1 MYGISGFDK
10 CSLVSTPPTQPAN
23 ISPKRAWLDWT
34 DGNNIPKFRPMFFFA
49 EQTSVRWTIAFLS
62 HEKKTLRNDDG
73 GGRVSSISPLT
84 NDADFDRASRAYT
97 TLLICKLRSFV
108 WMAAIRCN
116 GRTWLILGRAI
127 GIKNCRF
134 FSQIKCEPELAKKK
148 HKNIFYYSSL

>member
-1 MYGISGFDK
+1 MEFLDLIQSGFHA
-10 CSLVSTPPTQPAN
+10 PQPAN

-34 DGNNIPKFRPMFFFA
+34 DGNKTHPNSGPWFFFGRA
-49 EQTSVRWTIAFLS
+49 DFREMDDCISLTRKQNLTKWRW
-62 HEKKTLRNDDG
+62 RC
-73 GGRVSSISPLT
+73 GRVSSISPLT

-97 TLLICKLRSFV
+97 TLLICKFRSFV

-134 FSQIKCEPELAKKK
+134 FSLIKCEPELAKKK